1 MLKISPYFMSEDC
14 QKVIEYLLHNYK
26 VNVFEAEALA
36 IIYLQYWNTAL
47 YRKLISN
54 IPPKVLASK
63 LPFLAKINSD

>member
-1 MLKISPYFMSEDC
+1 ML
-14 QKVIEYLLHNYK
+14 EYLLHNYK

-54 IPPKVLASK
+54 IPPKVLNAK